1 MGNWQLEI
9 FKLSLWV
16 TFPVGM
22 FYVYNQAQFFENWVI
37 KMKREMYPPEALSHH
52 QELTSFIKSYR
63 AEKESEFIKELQQ
76 EELVYVPIPKSRVK

>member
-22 FYVYNQAQFFENWVI
+22 FYVYNQAQFFEDWVI
-37 KMKREMYPPEALSHH
+37 KMKREMYPPEALSH
-52 QELTSFIKSYR
+52 R
-63 AEKESEFIKELQQ
+63 AELQAFIKEYRAGYEAESIRQLQQ
-76 EELVYVPIPKSRVK
+76 EDLLQSPSSSSAK